1 MRQPL
6 RAFTP
11 PLEDHPRFPTPSPPP
26 HLVCRKGGL
35 FVSGQPS
42 LEVSR
47 GEPQHSLWC
56 AVPVVELQCESPSAA
71 ATGDDVVNRRA
82 KVPHPNTVE
91 DVAAG
96 HLAGDVGFKG
106 GHLTCARART
116 VERYRGRRPGT
127 AVGDSASVPTPR
139 VETSR
144 ACASRLSI
152 GSVSLSPSQRRGR
165 PWLPPAAEP
174 LRRIA
179 ISGQGSLRAVR
190 RAQMRQSIVVPAR
203 GALSATVRRHG

>member
-47 GEPQHSLWC
+47 GEPQHSLSC

-106 GHLTCARART
+106 GHFDLCPGPHSRT
-116 VERYRGRRPGT
+116 LPSETTRHGR
-127 AVGDSASVPTPR
+127 GDSASVPTPR

-152 GSVSLSPSQRRGR
+152 GSVSLSPSQQRGS
-165 PWLPPAAEP
+165 PWLPPAVEP